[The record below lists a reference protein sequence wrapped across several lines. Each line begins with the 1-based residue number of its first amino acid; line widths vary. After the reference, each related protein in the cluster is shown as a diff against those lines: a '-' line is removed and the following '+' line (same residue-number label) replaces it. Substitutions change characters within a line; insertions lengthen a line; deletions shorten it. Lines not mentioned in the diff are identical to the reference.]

1 MKKARVLLLPG
12 LLEDADVF
20 AHQVAGLAEVADLR
34 VADLTRSETIADLA
48 RDALAQA
55 PSGDFALAGHSM
67 GGYVALEILRQAPER
82 IRALA
87 LLNTNARADSTE
99 STENRRRLMVL
110 AERDFDAAV
119 ATLLARVLTPE
130 HLSDPAITA
139 TIAQMAQS
147 VGREAFARQQ
157 KAIIGRIDSRPHL
170 AKIRCPTLVLAA
182 RDDVIMPLE
191 VLQELAG
198 GIPGATLEIV
208 GDCGHMAPLERPEVV
223 TQALH
228 IWLTGEPR
236 QGPDVVAGPRRPAP
250 T

>member
-1 MKKARVLLLPG
+1 MKKTSVLLLPG
-12 LLEDADVF
+12 LLEDADAF
-20 AHQVAGLAEVADLR
+20 AHQVAGLAEVADIR
-34 VADLTRSETIADLA
+34 VADLTRSETMADLA

-55 PSGDFALAGHSM
+55 ASGDFALAGHSM

-87 LLNTNARADSTE
+87 LLNTNARPDSTD
-99 STENRRRLMVL
+99 STENRKRLMAL
-110 AERDFDAAV
+110 AERDFNAAV
-119 ATLLARVLTPE
+119 ATLLERQLTPA
-130 HLSDPAITA
+130 HLGDPAITA

-170 AKIRCPTLVLAA
+170 AKIRCPTLVVAA
-182 RDDVIMPLE
+182 RDDAIMPLE

-208 GDCGHMAPLERPEVV
+208 EDSGHMATLEQPEAV

-228 IWLTGEPR
+228 MWLTGEPR
-236 QGPDVVAGPRRPAP
+236 RGPDVVAGPRRPAP